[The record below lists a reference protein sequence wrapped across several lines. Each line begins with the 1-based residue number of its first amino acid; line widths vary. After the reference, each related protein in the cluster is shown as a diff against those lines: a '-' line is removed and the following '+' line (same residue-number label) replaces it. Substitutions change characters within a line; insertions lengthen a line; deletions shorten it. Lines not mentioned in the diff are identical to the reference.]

1 MVHFVLCI
9 WSKMV
14 VMHAHD
20 ISTYT
25 LANQQTESMDQSPLC
40 EADRLVKFLNNQYH
54 VHKTPPLVPV
64 LSHMNSVHPLPSCL
78 FKIHFSVI
86 FPSMPA
92 SQSDMDPVDL
102 PVRTLYACVMV
113 SCHLPCWSYP
123 PWSDNP
129 IISNNHRIK
138 SVQHDTHSIYL
149 LFTVHKKKL
158 SVRDHESPHCAVFSS
173 FLFISHVS
181 RYLTVHPLLE
191 HPQSLFIH

>member
-1 MVHFVLCI
+1 
-9 WSKMV
+9 MV

-113 SCHLPCWSYP
+113 SCHLPC
-123 PWSDNP
+123 
-129 IISNNHRIK
+129 
-138 SVQHDTHSIYL
+138 
-149 LFTVHKKKL
+149 
-158 SVRDHESPHCAVFSS
+158 
-173 FLFISHVS
+173 
-181 RYLTVHPLLE
+181 
-191 HPQSLFIH
+191 